1 MNRIQLSS
9 ESVTR
14 KVFPILGK
22 IPKKFSN
29 PWKIFSAAAAV
40 YALTGLPCV
49 ANPVLTQTVTLEA
62 GWNAVYLEVM
72 PTNSAANAL
81 LAGTPIDTVASHF
94 DSPSFSQ
101 FATSPNA
108 NMLAQMGWG
117 IWYAPDRPDAF
128 LGTLQRIQ
136 GKRAYLVHSAEAFVW
151 HVTGTVEPPQVAWVP
166 DAYNFVGFGV
176 DGQAAPTFA
185 QFFAGSQAHT
195 NLQIYRLVQGEWR
208 KVTSPASTAM
218 KAGEAFWVY
227 CSGSSD
233 YQGPIR
239 VEAQIFT
246 GLKLSGQVTDMILR
260 NETDHPVALTI
271 KHVAMDT
278 PPVPLSIVVQVV
290 GDPNNPVQEKTGNL
304 NAGEVQA
311 MPALEAGAS
320 IRVPL
325 IARLAEMSAV
335 YHYSLLE
342 ITTDMGTVIRIPV
355 YAIRE
360 DLP

>member
-1 MNRIQLSS
+1 MMNRKTHHSYFLSRARDRS
-9 ESVTR
+9 APR
-14 KVFPILGK
+14 CRAVFIVVCLLFAGA
-22 IPKKFSN
+22 S
-29 PWKIFSAAAAV
+29 
-40 YALTGLPCV
+40 GLM
-49 ANPVLTQTVTLEA
+49 ADTLITQTISLQP
-62 GWNAVYLEVM
+62 GWNAVFLEVM
-72 PTNSAANAL
+72 PTNSTANAF

-108 NMLAQMGWG
+108 GMLSEMGWG

-136 GKRAYLVHSAEAFVW
+136 GNRAYLVHAAEAFVW
-151 HVTGTVEPPQVAWVP
+151 RVTGTVEPPKVDWIP

-176 DGQAAPTFA
+176 DAVAGPTFS
-185 QFFAGSQAHT
+185 QFFAGSAAHAD
-195 NLQIYRLVQGEWR
+195 LQIYRMVNGEWK
-208 KVTSPASTAM
+208 KVTNPSATMM
-218 KAGEAFWVY
+218 KAGEAFWIY
-227 CSGSSD
+227 CSRSSD

-239 VEAQIFT
+239 VEVQEFT
-246 GLKLSGQVTDMILR
+246 GLKVSGKAADLILR
-260 NETDHPVALTI
+260 NETDHPVSPTI
-271 KHVAMDT
+271 AHVAVDM

-290 GDPNNPVQEKTGNL
+290 GNTDDPVQERTGDL

-311 MPALEAGAS
+311 MPALEAGKS

-325 IARLAEMSAV
+325 IARMSEMSEI
-335 YHYSLLE
+335 YHYSLLT